1 MALTDHLIY
10 KVRNKIFSSN
20 SYILRE
26 KHSDFCLLIDP
37 GLDTQAIDKKLTELK
52 LKPIAIIATHG
63 HFDHIGSVSFFKN
76 KFKIPFYMH
85 EADSKISQSANFY
98 LKIARIDHKIET
110 PKPDLLFKEKK
121 ETFNIG
127 NFELCIYNF
136 PGHSEGSCIIQFNKT
151 LFSGDIIYKKGLGF
165 NNFPGENKA
174 KLKKSI
180 MEIFEIF
187 PSDSIIYPGHG
198 ESDYLLNIKNNN
210 QDLIN
215 FLNYSYN

>member
-1 MALTDHLIY
+1 MALTDHLLY
-10 KVRNKIFSSN
+10 KVRNEIFSSN

-37 GLDTQAIDKKLTELK
+37 GLDTKAIDKKLADLN
-52 LKPIAIIATHG
+52 LKPIAILATHG

-98 LKIARIDHKIET
+98 LKIAGIDYKIET
-110 PKPDLLFKEKK
+110 PKPDVLFKEKK
-121 ETFNIG
+121 ETINIG

-136 PGHSEGSCIIQFNKT
+136 PGHSSGSCIIQHDKY
-151 LFSGDIIYKKGLGF
+151 LFTGDIMYKKGLGF
-165 NNFPGENKA
+165 NNFPGEDKA
-174 KLKKSI
+174 KLKHSI
-180 MEIFEIF
+180 QAVFETF
-187 PSDSIIYPGHG
+187 SDDSLVLPGHG
-198 ESDYLLNIKNNN
+198 DSEYLMNIKNNN

-215 FLNYSYN
+215 FLN

>member
-1 MALTDHLIY
+1 MALTDHLLY
-10 KVRNKIFSSN
+10 KVRNEIFSSN

-37 GLDTQAIDKKLTELK
+37 GLDTQAIDKKLADLN
-52 LKPIAIIATHG
+52 LKPIAILATHG

-110 PKPDLLFKEKK
+110 PKPDVLFKEKK
-121 ETFNIG
+121 ETINIG

-136 PGHSEGSCIIQFNKT
+136 PGHSSGSCIIQHDKY
-151 LFSGDIIYKKGLGF
+151 LFTGDIMYKKGLGF
-165 NNFPGENKA
+165 NNFPGEDKA
-174 KLKKSI
+174 KLKHSI
-180 MEIFEIF
+180 QAVFETF
-187 PSDSIIYPGHG
+187 SDDSLVLPGHG
-198 ESDYLLNIKNNN
+198 DSEYLMNIKNNN

-215 FLNYSYN
+215 FLN

>member
-1 MALTDHLIY
+1 MALTDHLLY
-10 KVRNKIFSSN
+10 KVRNEIFSSN

-37 GLDTQAIDKKLTELK
+37 GLDTQAIDKKLADLN
-52 LKPIAIIATHG
+52 LKPIAILATHG

-110 PKPDLLFKEKK
+110 PKPDVLFKEKK
-121 ETFNIG
+121 ETINIG
-127 NFELCIYNF
+127 NFELSIYNF
-136 PGHSEGSCIIQFNKT
+136 PGHSSGSCIIQHDKY
-151 LFSGDIIYKKGLGF
+151 LFTGDIMYKKGLGF
-165 NNFPGENKA
+165 NNFPGEDKA
-174 KLKKSI
+174 KLKHSI
-180 MEIFEIF
+180 QAVFETF
-187 PSDSIIYPGHG
+187 SDDSLVLPGHG
-198 ESDYLLNIKNNN
+198 DSEYLMNIKNNN

-215 FLNYSYN
+215 FLN